1 MVSWASISNPF
12 FNLQQWCVINH
23 NWCIFMLL
31 SLQLIILQLHFMF
44 ILLKIQL
51 LRLLTL
57 FLMEEITIILG
68 HRSLK
73 KTIIMNTKLWF
84 LDGTKIML
92 LHPLLKSLVYS
103 GAATFAWND
112 LKSCFSRVDRVWVE
126 SLQHEMLTFRQNSP
140 YVYDYFTKLKWFW
153 KELET
158 FVPIQNC
165 TCNAWCQC
173 DAKCVFLGY
182 TNKEWKV
189 LSNWT

>member
-1 MVSWASISNPF
+1 
-12 FNLQQWCVINH
+12 
-23 NWCIFMLL
+23 
-31 SLQLIILQLHFMF
+31 
-44 ILLKIQL
+44 
-51 LRLLTL
+51 
-57 FLMEEITIILG
+57 MEEITIILG

-182 TNKEWKV
+182 KQGMKGFVELDLTTHEIVVSKHVMFEEHV
-189 LSNWT
+189 FGGV